1 MTRQLP
7 PSMPMAWFEGQ
18 VLRYTM
24 IPLQASTCLLGH
36 LAFAD
41 LERRCRAAWGAGF
54 SLRRFHAWALAWPP
68 IPPARM
74 DPGLSPAAPCG

>member
-1 MTRQLP
+1 
-7 PSMPMAWFEGQ
+7 
-18 VLRYTM
+18 M